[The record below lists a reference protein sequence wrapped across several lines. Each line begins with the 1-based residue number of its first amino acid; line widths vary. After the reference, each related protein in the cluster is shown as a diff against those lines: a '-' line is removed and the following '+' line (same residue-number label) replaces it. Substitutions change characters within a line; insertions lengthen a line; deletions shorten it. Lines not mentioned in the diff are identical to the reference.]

1 LAHGESATGGVVLR
15 GEPAAFD
22 DCDDAEGLKRL
33 YQCTQLFVPEP

>member
-22 DCDDAEGLKRL
+22 GADPAAELN
-33 YQCTQLFVPEP
+33 TN